1 MVQLALRWENFQF
14 QIIFPWV
21 TRNLD
26 CFSMETFDSTLSLL
40 VALKEFVN
48 PKIFTESVV
57 TVVDS
62 RKDIEQI
69 FFSQFLELWFWGRG
83 CSTTISPANYQPK
96 HRILRMEIKTL
107 LIKVLT
113 LFSMLSTD
121 CTEFNGSGTP
131 SPLIIFFIN
140 LLD

>member
-1 MVQLALRWENFQF
+1 MSNKESE
-14 QIIFPWV
+14 
-21 TRNLD
+21 

-69 FFSQFLELWFWGRG
+69 FFSQFLEL
-83 CSTTISPANYQPK
+83 
-96 HRILRMEIKTL
+96 
-107 LIKVLT
+107 
-113 LFSMLSTD
+113 
-121 CTEFNGSGTP
+121 
-131 SPLIIFFIN
+131 
-140 LLD
+140 